1 MNYVC
6 ENYEINKEEAE
17 DRSAAL
23 AAYAGK
29 IVLGSK
35 EKEKKEETRKI
46 DGFLEIG
53 TGEEWNKWMLE
64 NRQGRINKAINQL
77 ILFEYDKDRPIR
89 AWLKKKFR
97 QDGKTEVKAD
107 GKQVHE

>member
-29 IVLGSK
+29 IVLGTK
-35 EKEKKEETRKI
+35 GKEKKEE
-46 DGFLEIG
+46 
-53 TGEEWNKWMLE
+53 N
-64 NRQGRINKAINQL
+64 A
-77 ILFEYDKDRPIR
+77 
-89 AWLKKKFR
+89 
-97 QDGKTEVKAD
+97 
-107 GKQVHE
+107 

>member
-29 IVLGSK
+29 IVLRCRF
-35 EKEKKEETRKI
+35 T
-46 DGFLEIG
+46 
-53 TGEEWNKWMLE
+53 TG
-64 NRQGRINKAINQL
+64 G
-77 ILFEYDKDRPIR
+77 
-89 AWLKKKFR
+89 
-97 QDGKTEVKAD
+97 
-107 GKQVHE
+107 